1 MCGGSQEVAERLT
14 ACSAQGLD
22 RIYGFPFVRGPLNSF
37 FHDQWFS
44 MMN

>member
-1 MCGGSQEVAERLT
+1 MRRKRLT

-37 FHDQWFS
+37 FRFIS
-44 MMN
+44 EVLS